1 MATYDVTAQTRRVQF
16 NGNGTAGP
24 FAFTFQINATDEI
37 KVLVDSTEKTLT
49 THYTVTLNASTGGGS
64 VSFTS
69 GNFPTSSQVIT
80 LLGKIPLTR
89 TSVYTSGGQLTSA
102 SLESDFDTNMFIHQ
116 QTNEEL
122 DRSLRQADHDV
133 ISGAD
138 MTLPVKA
145 DRLGK
150 LLGFNSTTGNPEMF
164 TSLSLDVGSDS
175 GAINI
180 DHASETLTI
189 AGGEGIDT
197 SGTSNTIT
205 IAGEDASSSNK
216 GIASFNSTNFTVSS
230 GAVTANDITLSSDSG
245 SATNTLGETF
255 TITGGEGIDTSAT
268 GSTVTIAGEDATTSN
283 KGIASF
289 NSNFFTLSSGEVSL
303 NTSQT
308 NIHTITNSNLKL
320 ARDSSDFLKLVNGGI
335 ELHEGSEGKFLEIKG
350 NDTSVNIKAPSTK
363 SFLNI
368 LGDNGSTVQALVFD
382 MANGGNATFA
392 GNVNV
397 DGNFTVSG
405 TTTTVNTS
413 TLAVED
419 PLISLASGNNSSDAV
434 DIGFYGLY
442 DTTGSQDLYAGLF
455 RDATDDKFKLFKGLQ
470 AEPTTTVNTSGT
482 GYAVGTLVAN
492 LEGTIQ
498 TASQTN
504 ITSVGTLTTL
514 TVDDITINSST
525 ISDSGTMTLNVG
537 GVLQLD
543 SSDGQIRLERDGT
556 EFLRFQESSG
566 DVKIKPFQDGKDII
580 FQQRDG
586 TEVARVKDNGTFNVV
601 GTALFDDDVT
611 FTGANGNIVFD
622 KSDDALEFA
631 DDMSATFGNDGDLQ
645 IFHNGNHSVIKDG
658 GTGNLELA
666 GSVVAIKNGARN
678 ENGIVFI
685 QNGSVE
691 LYHDNSKKFETTS
704 TGATITGALTTT
716 DAIFGDDDRAKFGN
730 STDLQ
735 IYHDG
740 IGSNIINTTGNLII
754 ADTSGDVK
762 IQGKYGEQS
771 IVANN
776 DGSVELYHDN
786 SKKFETTST
795 GATITG
801 ALTTTEGITVTGGD
815 SGDVLLVFSTD
826 RSWQFQQTGDDG
838 STSLDLKANVDSKFF
853 NILNSNADADF
864 AFFTSHSGTPF
875 LYIGEDA
882 QIRFEGATA
891 NDHEIILTVTDPTAD
906 RTITLPDATGDVVLN
921 ESGTVNI
928 SSTADGG
935 PILNLISNDHSDAAD
950 FNTEANIKFLADNS
964 ANEQTE
970 YANIQLKTAD
980 VTDGTENGWIY
991 FGTKSNGTLNNA
1003 IAISSEGGFY
1013 LLSTQTNHPVIQWN
1027 ATGGTSFDVELKT
1040 AVPTAD
1046 RTITLPDATGTINEL
1061 LISSGSVSNVSS
1073 IDFNSSI
1080 LTTEFSS
1087 YRLVLLNVKSATDN
1101 VTASFRL
1108 GTGNSADTGNNY
1120 MQNNWLYGVY
1130 NNSGSSAQ
1138 TSVNPQISHET
1149 NQMVLTSSFASLG
1162 TGTGENAHFE
1172 ISLLNAN
1179 STSCYKHI
1187 RLNQSIYSYFP
1198 VIYGRRMDAGLYK
1211 TNSAINFM
1219 TIFLG
1224 SGNIASADYRLY
1236 GVK

>member
-1 MATYDVTAQTRRVQF
+1 MATYDVTAQNRRVQF

-37 KVLVDSTEKTLT
+37 KVLVDSTEKNLT
-49 THYTVTLNASTGGGS
+49 SHYTVTINASTGGGS

-69 GNFPTSSQVIT
+69 GNFPTSNQVIT

-89 TSVYTSGGQLTSA
+89 SSVYTSGGQLTSA

-133 ISGAD
+133 IDGAD

-175 GAINI
+175 GSINI

-205 IAGEDASSSNK
+205 IAGEDATSSNK

-289 NSNFFTLSSGEVSL
+289 NSNFFAVSSGEVSL

-335 ELHEGSEGKFLEIKG
+335 ELHEGSEGKFIEIKG

-470 AEPTTTVNTSGT
+470 AEPGTTVNTGGT

-492 LEGTIQ
+492 LEGNVTGTIQ
-498 TASQTN
+498 TASQPN
-504 ITSVGTLTTL
+504 ITSLGTLTTL
-514 TVDDITINSST
+514 TVDDITINDST
-525 ISDSGTMTLNVG
+525 ISDSGDLTIDVG
-537 GVLQLD
+537 GVINLESAFGETRFERGGTEFFRIQD
-543 SSDGQIRLERDGT
+543 SSD
-556 EFLRFQESSG
+556 
-566 DVKIKPFQDGKDII
+566 DVILKPVVDGKDII

-601 GTALFDDDVT
+601 TDKLAINGTAITATANELNYTDITTLGTVQASKALTADANGDVT
-611 FTGANGNIVFD
+611 FPTTSRLTLKTNSAQNPAVVIEGTGPNELLFAGDTSASTIANKKVDGVSLLYRTTPNDLEIIRSETSGLLAKFSNGNPT
-622 KSDDALEFA
+622 ANP
-631 DDMSATFGNDGDLQ
+631 AT
-645 IFHNGNHSVIKDG
+645 
-658 GTGNLELA
+658 TP
-666 GSVVAIKNGARN
+666 R
-678 ENGIVFI
+678 
-685 QNGSVE
+685 VE
-691 LYHDNSKKFETTS
+691 LYHNNVKKLETTANGVTVDGLKLEDNKTITFGTDDDATIRHFTDGNNENHFEIDNNTGILKLFSGQVYIQGQFGAGDETMAQFSKNGPVKLYFDNVEKITTAS
-704 TGATITGALTTT
+704 TGATISGTLEA
-716 DAIFGDDDRAKFGN
+716 
-730 STDLQ
+730 
-735 IYHDG
+735 
-740 IGSNIINTTGNLII
+740 TTGLRLTNGVNSLFKIESPDGTRGYQLKANISNSADFGFLIENLDNTDI
-754 ADTSGDVK
+754 AAFKNGGETILTHGATLSAGTVSSGVTLSQDTVVHNTRLK
-762 IQGKYGEQS
+762 
-771 IVANN
+771 
-776 DGSVELYHDN
+776 
-786 SKKFETTST
+786 TTST
-795 GATITG
+795 GLDVFGSDTLNEGDSGGTDNTCNIRLVAEGVNEILTLRASDGVGAFISRNGNAFGTHLFQAFDGSTTNYLQLTNTG
-801 ALTTTEGITVTGGD
+801 HTSYRDLTLDGASTDLIFDKGTYTTTLTTTNPSSQNQTV
-815 SGDVLLVFSTD
+815 
-826 RSWQFQQTGDDG
+826 
-838 STSLDLKANVDSKFF
+838 
-853 NILNSNADADF
+853 
-864 AFFTSHSGTPF
+864 
-875 LYIGEDA
+875 
-882 QIRFEGATA
+882 
-891 NDHEIILTVTDPTAD
+891 
-906 RTITLPDATGDVVLN
+906 TLPDAMNCLYQVDL
-921 ESGTVNI
+921 
-928 SSTADGG
+928 
-935 PILNLISNDHSDAAD
+935 
-950 FNTEANIKFLADNS
+950 FL
-964 ANEQTE
+964 
-970 YANIQLKTAD
+970 
-980 VTDGTENGWIY
+980 
-991 FGTKSNGTLNNA
+991 
-1003 IAISSEGGFY
+1003 
-1013 LLSTQTNHPVIQWN
+1013 
-1027 ATGGTSFDVELKT
+1027 
-1040 AVPTAD
+1040 
-1046 RTITLPDATGTINEL
+1046 
-1061 LISSGSVSNVSS
+1061 
-1073 IDFNSSI
+1073 
-1080 LTTEFSS
+1080 
-1087 YRLVLLNVKSATDN
+1087 
-1101 VTASFRL
+1101 
-1108 GTGNSADTGNNY
+1108 
-1120 MQNNWLYGVY
+1120 M
-1130 NNSGSSAQ
+1130 
-1138 TSVNPQISHET
+1138 
-1149 NQMVLTSSFASLG
+1149 
-1162 TGTGENAHFE
+1162 
-1172 ISLLNAN
+1172 
-1179 STSCYKHI
+1179 
-1187 RLNQSIYSYFP
+1187 
-1198 VIYGRRMDAGLYK
+1198 
-1211 TNSAINFM
+1211 
-1219 TIFLG
+1219 
-1224 SGNIASADYRLY
+1224 
-1236 GVK
+1236 